1 MMKPELCRPV
11 VASLMT
17 PSNET
22 LKTRTQSGNREA
34 SRHYNDLLI
43 GNVSDCGCLDPWHSL
58 QYSLISQI
66 YYTRFF
72 SSRSPSAEVDS
83 VVLTTCQRVVNPL
96 KGRVVNWLHFAIQV

>member
-17 PSNET
+17 TSNET

-43 GNVSDCGCLDPWHSL
+43 GNVSDCGCLDTRAWHSL

-66 YYTRFF
+66 YYTRFLF
-72 SSRSPSAEVDS
+72 LFTLAKCGSRRNAY
-83 VVLTTCQRVVNPL
+83 
-96 KGRVVNWLHFAIQV
+96 WLYMKYRWLACIVGLY